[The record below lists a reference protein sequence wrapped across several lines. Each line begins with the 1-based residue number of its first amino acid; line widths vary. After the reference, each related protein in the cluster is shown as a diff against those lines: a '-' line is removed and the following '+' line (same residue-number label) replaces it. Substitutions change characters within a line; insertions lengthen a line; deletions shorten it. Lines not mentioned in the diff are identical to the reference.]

1 MLTRL
6 TMRQSM
12 RRLSLAVNRLSYDD
26 VDERIYHE
34 TYIKYNKHETSFSE
48 YTRTFYT
55 DDQLNHRCIRDTD
68 CKRDTDYIRD
78 TDCKRDTDYKRDFDC
93 IMNTDVGGMCQK
105 CKGSGLIYP
114 KYRIAKGP
122 SDYKLCEMCRGSGFR

>member
-1 MLTRL
+1 MLARV

-12 RRLSLAVNRLSYDD
+12 RQLSLAANRLSYDD
-26 VDERIYHE
+26 IDERIYRE
-34 TYIKYNKHETSFSE
+34 NYIKYSESDGSFSE
-48 YTRTFYT
+48 HTRTFYT
-55 DDQLNHRCIRDTD
+55 DVQLKHRCIRDTGIMN
-68 CKRDTDYIRD
+68 TDY
-78 TDCKRDTDYKRDFDC
+78 

-114 KYRIAKGP
+114 KYRIAKGV